1 MCPGYRQCMLQ
12 RTPLFDRHQQ
22 LGAKMSDFGGWEMP
36 IEYSGTVA
44 EHTAVREALGVFDVS
59 HMGKVAVFGPGA
71 ADFVNAVLANDLGRI
86 DDGQA
91 QYSLLCNNDGG
102 VIDDVIAYK
111 FNDDGIYIVPN
122 AANSATVVEILRQA
136 APDGISVDDQ
146 QLTHGIIAVQGPKS
160 RAALGDLGLPSHM
173 EYMAFTRCTW
183 HGAPVTVCRSGYTGE
198 LGFELIAPNEILVD
212 LWDAVLA
219 AAQSHGGGPAGLGAR
234 DTLRT
239 EMGYPLHGQD
249 ISPSI
254 TPVEAGLSWAIG
266 WDKVSFPGKDALV
279 RQRESGP
286 ARRLRAI
293 RATERA
299 IPRAHMT
306 IFDATSQQIGEVTS
320 GTFSPTLK
328 QGIALA
334 LIDPSVGMGDEVF
347 VDVRGKQLPFSVV
360 KAPFVP
366 SHVR

>member
-1 MCPGYRQCMLQ
+1 MLR
-12 RTPLFDRHQQ
+12 RTPLFDRHTA
-22 LGAKMSDFGGWEMP
+22 LGAKLADFGGWEMP

-44 EHTAVREALGVFDVS
+44 EHTAVREAVGVFDVS
-59 HMGKVAVFGPGA
+59 HMGKVAIFGPGA
-71 ADFVNAVLANDLGRI
+71 AQFVNTVLAGDVGRI

-91 QYSLLCNNDGG
+91 QYSLLCNDDGG
-102 VIDDVIAYK
+102 VIDDVIVYK
-111 FNDDGIYIVPN
+111 WNDDGIYIVPN
-122 AANSATVVEILRQA
+122 AANSAIVVEILQQA
-136 APDGISVDDQ
+136 APDGVTVDDQ

-160 RAALGDLGLPSHM
+160 RAALGDLGLPTDM
-173 EYMAFTRCTW
+173 DYMSFTMCEW
-183 HGAPVTVCRSGYTGE
+183 HGAPVTVCRTGYTGE
-198 LGFELIAPNEILVD
+198 LGFELIAPNAVLVD
-212 LWDAVLA
+212 LWEALLA
-219 AAQSHGGGPAGLGAR
+219 AAQSHGGGPAGLAAR

-254 TPVEAGLSWAIG
+254 TPVEAGLGWAIG
-266 WDKVSFPGKDALV
+266 WDKASFPGKDALL

-293 RATERA
+293 RAMQRA

-306 IFDATSQQIGEVTS
+306 IYDATGQQIGEVTS

-328 QGIALA
+328 QGVALA
-334 LIDPSVGMGDEVF
+334 LIDPSVGLDDEVF
-347 VDVRGKQLPFSVV
+347 VDVRGKKLPFAVV

>member
-1 MCPGYRQCMLQ
+1 
-12 RTPLFDRHQQ
+12 
-22 LGAKMSDFGGWEMP
+22 MP

-44 EHTAVREALGVFDVS
+44 EHTAVREAVGVFDVS
-59 HMGKVAVFGPGA
+59 HMGKVAIFGPGA
-71 ADFVNAVLANDLGRI
+71 AQFVNTVLAGDVDRI

-91 QYSLLCNNDGG
+91 QYSLLCNDDGG
-102 VIDDVIAYK
+102 VIDDVIVYK

-122 AANSATVVEILRQA
+122 AANSATVVEILHQA
-136 APDGISVDDQ
+136 APDEVTVDDQ

-160 RAALGDLGLPSHM
+160 RAALGDLGLPTDM
-173 EYMAFTRCTW
+173 DYMAFTMCEW
-183 HGAPVTVCRSGYTGE
+183 HGAPVTVCRTGYTGE
-198 LGFELIAPNEILVD
+198 LGFELFAPNAVLVD
-212 LWDAVLA
+212 LWEALLA
-219 AAQSHGGGPAGLGAR
+219 AAQSHGGGPAGLAAR

-266 WDKVSFPGKDALV
+266 WDKALFRGKDALM

-286 ARRLRAI
+286 TRRLRAI
-293 RATERA
+293 RATQRA
-299 IPRAHMT
+299 IPRAHMA
-306 IFDATSQQIGEVTS
+306 IYDATGQQIGEVTS

-334 LIDPSVGMGDEVF
+334 LIDPSVGVDDEVF
-347 VDVRGKQLPFSVV
+347 VDVRGKKLPFDVV